1 MGENLKVVLNGLKL
15 KDARYDRQ
23 TQRCL
28 GGLDTPHT
36 PISPRGK
43 WNPQNLLTMQA
54 YLPFAKA
61 TNSKKK
67 KKKRQS
73 CTQSLTVLPNLG
85 PTWIRNVADC
95 NTVGKEAF
103 IQNFLDIKLPV
114 TVQPSQVPNTSLLQ
128 PNSNENLC
136 NESSTTQFFTYCS
149 RFAIKY

>member
-1 MGENLKVVLNGLKL
+1 MGLNLKTPGMTDKP
-15 KDARYDRQ
+15 KDAWEAWTHLTHQSRHVASEIPKICWQCKPTYHLPKQQ
-23 TQRCL
+23 TQR
-28 GGLDTPHT
+28 
-36 PISPRGK
+36 
-43 WNPQNLLTMQA
+43 
-54 YLPFAKA
+54 
-61 TNSKKK
+61 K

-95 NTVGKEAF
+95 NPVGKEAF